1 MTSADREEELW
12 VNGAVE
18 PQNQQRVP
26 PQENPNMLSVTR
38 SGLKRVPDSFLDR
51 VFTTYLCL
59 EGNRISSLPASL
71 FLCLTRLQW
80 LDLRNNLILSLP
92 AEIGSHRSLETLL
105 LGGNPVSELPAELGN
120 VSTLRGLDLRD
131 CPLRFPPQAV
141 VQQGCKA
148 VLQYLRSA
156 LAQRPVAVTETLA
169 VVEKLQLSQ
178 LMGSEDESEDRDG
191 LQRFRELRDKLVPLD
206 RAELDP
212 TAQEAKGP
220 KPQLRSVTKRKKTS
234 AKAGKGADC
243 EDWKAAEGR
252 LHATKKELRDKRTL
266 VEQWRKSQKSLP
278 KERAHPRTTPVKKT
292 SEHKKKR
299 QERQRPAEEDL
310 GESRTDSRTDPQVQ
324 VFGFTAGSEEDRSA
338 RELQR
343 HIRTCVERIQ
353 ERRRNPRGSVSEQ
366 TEAAEEEDVE
376 EVRKSQARLLG
387 RHLEN
392 CFTIFTADSWS
403 RFPSETSEK

>member
-105 LGGNPVSELPAELGN
+105 LGGNPVSELPAEL
-120 VSTLRGLDLRD
+120 
-131 CPLRFPPQAV
+131 
-141 VQQGCKA
+141 
-148 VLQYLRSA
+148 
-156 LAQRPVAVTETLA
+156 